1 MLGCEIRNGLC
12 FDYDTMSV
20 GNPLESQ
27 KFTGYLRVLD
37 RMKKDGY
44 MSDDLTN
51 EITYLNNPGLNDAQI
66 LKNIKAGNFAAAL
79 CVGSVDENFKKD
91 NITVKEV
98 KTYLY
103 IKDKRL
109 HRCSKESKGCFCCD
123 GFP

>member
-51 EITYLNNPGLNDAQI
+51 EITYLNNPGMNDAKI
-66 LKNIKAGNFAAAL
+66 L
-79 CVGSVDENFKKD
+79 
-91 NITVKEV
+91 
-98 KTYLY
+98 
-103 IKDKRL
+103 
-109 HRCSKESKGCFCCD
+109 
-123 GFP
+123 